1 MKIGLINPNKVI
13 KYPGIHIGLGYLA
26 SYAMKQ
32 DNTLHFQLL
41 DTRIDSAKEQE
52 NFLNTKFDL
61 LGITAT
67 SQVFDEALEISTKYN
82 SNFPDVPICIGGAHV
97 STVKSD
103 VLKHKPFDFAISGEG
118 EETFYELIK
127 YVKGK
132 FDVNLITGL
141 FYRNQLSEIVAN
153 PARAVI
159 QNIDE
164 IPFPAFELFKMNKYP
179 QHRLTTSRGCPFNCV
194 FCNSRSI
201 WTNKWRKRSAQNIID
216 EITFLINKYGNKPFV
231 FNDDSFNIDLKRVHE
246 FCDKLIATKL
256 NPIWSTSIRVDRIDE
271 EIAKKMKASGCYCVS
286 IGIESAN
293 NDVLKLMSKHITK
306 EKIYDGIQL
315 LRKTGIDV
323 TGQFMI
329 GNPGDTLQT
338 IKESIDFANN
348 SNLSGVEFYTA
359 LPYPDSDLYTFV
371 MEHGKM
377 LTDVDCSQ
385 YHKINPRVVYETP
398 EFPYDDKI
406 KAINL
411 AIEAGYYHA
420 LLTDKKNWLFDFTKD
435 FTKLVLKITGP
446 KLGNNIYLFLRKIY
460 NSFKN

>member
-1 MKIGLINPNKVI
+1 MKIGLINPNKLI

-26 SYAMKQ
+26 SYAIKQ
-32 DNTLHFQLL
+32 DNTLQFDLL
-41 DTRIDSAKEQE
+41 DTRIDTLKDQE
-52 NFLNTKFDL
+52 KFLNTKFDL

-67 SQVFDEALEISTKYN
+67 SQVFDEALEIALNYKTK
-82 SNFPDVPICIGGAHV
+82 FPNTPICIGGAHV

-103 VLKHKPFDFAISGEG
+103 VLKHKPFDFAVSGEG
-118 EETFYELIK
+118 EVTFYELIK
-127 YVKGK
+127 HLK
-132 FDVNLITGL
+132 DQSDIQQIDGL
-141 FYRNQLSEIVAN
+141 FYRDQSSQIVIN
-153 PARAVI
+153 GIRSVI
-159 QNIDE
+159 QQIDD

-201 WTNKWRKRSAQNIID
+201 WTNRWRKRSAQNIID
-216 EITFLINKYGNKPFV
+216 EITFLIKNYGNKPFV

-246 FCDKLIATKL
+246 FCDKLIASRL

-271 EIAKKMKASGCYCVS
+271 EITKKMKASGCYCVS

-293 NDVLKLMSKHITK
+293 NEVLKRMSKHITK
-306 EKIYDGIQL
+306 EKIYDGIQM
-315 LRKTGIDV
+315 LRRNGIDV

-329 GNPGDTLQT
+329 GNPGDTLET

-348 SNLSGVEFYTA
+348 SNLSVVEFYTA
-359 LPYPDSDLYTFV
+359 LPYPDSDLFTFV
-371 MEHGKM
+371 KEHGRM

-385 YHKINPRVVYETP
+385 YHKINPRIVFETP
-398 EFPYDDKI
+398 DFTYDDKL

-420 LLTDKKNWLFDFTKD
+420 LLTDKKYWLFDTAKN
-435 FTKLVLKITGP
+435 FTKLVLKIAGP
-446 KLGNNIYLFLRKIY
+446 QFGNKLYLFLRKIY
-460 NSFKN
+460 NSLKK